1 MIITK
6 IIMKMDNIMITSS
19 NNESLL
25 SRVALIQNKK
35 VTKQSRNYTS
45 QSFFIDKNA
54 MNNFNKN
61 NLNKNKNIFYL
72 DVVISILIQFFR
84 QEKLKI

>member
-1 MIITK
+1 
-6 IIMKMDNIMITSS
+6 
-19 NNESLL
+19 
-25 SRVALIQNKK
+25 
-35 VTKQSRNYTS
+35 
-45 QSFFIDKNA
+45 

-61 NLNKNKNIFYL
+61 NLKKNKNIFYL